1 MFRSSLCSG
10 RLLLPAVGALPRH
23 CPALPRRGTP
33 RHDSQVECS
42 VHARCMVHVVRT
54 GLRFGCRRDR
64 GPRMSHMDGSEFA
77 RCVSPDCAQSLFYSD
92 FELHRS
98 SYCDPPSACQS
109 VIGRCRSLR
118 SEPVRSHSTVHASI
132 EQGRVGGG
140 QCARSINCQAGSD
153 GFIVARFFC
162 QNSEA
167 AFKRKYIDNG
177 EALGKGAFG
186 TVSVYTSAEGGKVA
200 VKKLRHG

>member
-1 MFRSSLCSG
+1 
-10 RLLLPAVGALPRH
+10 
-23 CPALPRRGTP
+23 
-33 RHDSQVECS
+33 
-42 VHARCMVHVVRT
+42 
-54 GLRFGCRRDR
+54 
-64 GPRMSHMDGSEFA
+64 MSHVDGSEFA